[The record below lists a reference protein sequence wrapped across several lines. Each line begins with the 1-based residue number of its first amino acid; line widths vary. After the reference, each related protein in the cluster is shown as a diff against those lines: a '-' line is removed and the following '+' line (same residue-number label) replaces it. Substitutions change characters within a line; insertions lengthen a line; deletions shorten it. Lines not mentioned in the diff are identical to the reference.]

1 MESLANGRFR
11 RALAVLAVLAVLAL
25 VLVGY
30 GLLQAGGGV
39 LASEAHASYI
49 AVGPKNATL
58 NDIIVT
64 ASPDGKTIYEW
75 GRTHLIIRQSTG
87 SCVQRPYVG
96 LD

>member
-1 MESLANGRFR
+1 MESLANSRFW
-11 RALAVLAVLAVLAL
+11 RALAVLAVLSL

-30 GLLQAGGGV
+30 YGLLQRGGGV

-75 GRTHLIIRQSTG
+75 GRSHLIIRQSTG

>member
-1 MESLANGRFR
+1 MESLANSRFW
-11 RALAVLAVLAVLAL
+11 RALAVLAVLSL

-30 GLLQAGGGV
+30 YGLLQGGRGV